1 MDYIIK
7 NPKTGEELPC
17 GKNTYD
23 YYMKRGWV
31 SVKAP
36 NVAEAVETEKKP
48 VEVVENPSLE
58 NDEPT
63 AEPTA
68 EAPVIEEQAPEKR
81 TRKTRVSVPNE

>member
-36 NVAEAVETEKKP
+36 NIAEAVEAEKKP
-48 VEVVENPSLE
+48 VEVVENPNLE
-58 NDEPT
+58 SDEAT
-63 AEPTA
+63 AED
-68 EAPVIEEQAPEKR
+68 EAPVIEEQSPEKR
-81 TRKTRVSVPNE
+81 TRKTKVSVPNE

>member
-48 VEVVENPSLE
+48 VEVVESPSLE
-58 NDEPT
+58 SDKAA
-63 AEPTA
+63 AET
-68 EAPVIEEQAPEKR
+68 EAPVIDEPAPEKR